1 MSCCHNC
8 TKRTATCHSRCK
20 EYKEEAMRN
29 AERRDAENK
38 ERAVSIGI
46 YEHVRRTAER
56 YKRHKRNK

>member
-8 TKRTATCHSRCK
+8 TKRTASCHSSCK
-20 EYKEEAMRN
+20 EYKEEATRN

-46 YEHVRRTAER
+46 YEHERRTAER

>member
-20 EYKEEAMRN
+20 EYKEEATRN

-56 YKRHKRNK
+56 